1 MHFIGMHILWWL
13 FWIIVISGF
22 FALLTP
28 VPRKKIRK
36 TPLQIL
42 EHRYAAGEIGT
53 QEYQE
58 RRTRLER
65 DASSATR

>member
-28 VPRKKIRK
+28 VPRKKRRK

-42 EHRYAAGEIGT
+42 EHRYAASEIGT

-65 DASSATR
+65 DASTATR